1 MITVERAIL
10 IHDEVLRQ
18 DGGAHGLRDRNGL
31 ESAIA
36 RPYQTF
42 GAEELYP
49 TCFEKA
55 AAIGESAV
63 MNHPFL
69 DGNKRTGL
77 SLMIALLGEGG
88 YSVKG
93 TDDELYDFVV
103 RISTGE
109 LAFDSIVAWLKAHTV
124 LL

>member
-1 MITVERAIL
+1 
-10 IHDEVLRQ
+10 
-18 DGGAHGLRDRNGL
+18 
-31 ESAIA
+31 
-36 RPYQTF
+36 
-42 GAEELYP
+42 
-49 TCFEKA
+49 
-55 AAIGESAV
+55 